1 MNQRFPERRKTW
13 RIAILLLL
21 VLLSILAAVFYR
33 LCFPGVSFLRTFQNP
48 EVKET
53 PFVVT
58 SLAIPA
64 GERLIPAKLY
74 RPSAGFA
81 RAVLLV
87 HGVHYRGYEEARL
100 TRLARDLARRGTLVL
115 TPEIEDLKNFDIV
128 PRAVD
133 DIETSALF
141 LLDNP
146 VLGTVR
152 LPHRPGLFGI
162 SFAGGLG
169 LVAAARPAL
178 NGRLGYVFSFGG
190 HADLERVMRYLASG
204 RLPVGSTLPP
214 HPYGQAVMLR
224 QFADKFVSAGQVNEL
239 RRALLLFLQDKTD
252 DLKMLLPLLKP
263 ETRSLVK
270 LFLDWKPDEISEVLR
285 PVLKNISCHPALSPV
300 KNPVPACPLFLLH
313 GSVDNVIPAS
323 ETWALNRWAEGST
336 PTRALI
342 TELIYHVELE
352 NQPKE
357 RPRLKDTYKLVRFMT
372 ELLRL

>member
-1 MNQRFPERRKTW
+1 VLKRRRAW
-13 RIAILLLL
+13 RIGITFIFIPL
-21 VLLSILAAVFYR
+21 VILAVVGYR
-33 LCFPGVSFLRTFQNP
+33 LCFPGITFLRTFQNP

-58 SLAIPA
+58 YLTIPA

-74 RPSAGFA
+74 RPNSGFDK
-81 RAVLLV
+81 AVLLV

-133 DIETSALF
+133 DIETAALF
-141 LLDNP
+141 LLNNP
-146 VLGTVR
+146 GLNTAR
-152 LPHRPGLFGI
+152 LAQRPGLFGI

-169 LVAAARPAL
+169 LIAASRPAL
-178 NGRLGYVFSFGG
+178 NNRLGYVFSFGG
-190 HADLERVMRYLASG
+190 HADLERVLNYLASG
-204 RLPVGSTLPP
+204 RLPDGGILPP
-214 HPYGQAVMLR
+214 HPYGQAVLLR
-224 QFADKFVSAGQVNEL
+224 QFADRFVPAEQVHDL
-239 RRALLLFLQDKTD
+239 RMALLLFLQDKTD
-252 DLKMLLPLLKP
+252 DLKMLFPLLMT

-270 LFLDWKPDEISEVLR
+270 LFLEWKPEKISEVLR
-285 PVLKNISCHPALSPV
+285 PVLKNISCNPALSPA

-323 ETWALNRWAEGST
+323 ETLALGRWAEDST
-336 PTRALI
+336 PTRTLVS
-342 TELIYHVELE
+342 ELIRHVELE

-357 RPRLKDTYKLVRFMT
+357 RPGLKDTYLLVRFMT
-372 ELLRL
+372 ELLRQ